1 MTQNQIK
8 RTACRPLNS
17 DEQTRVLMSATR
29 ARQVAAWLL
38 MSGAG
43 LRSASALALTLGD
56 ARLAVRDGVIRLPKS
71 AVKRARAATVLPLRP
86 EARVALGIWLCAR
99 TEEDN
104 AAPLFG
110 VSRVTMWCDFRAM
123 FSAAGLEGLDV
134 PGLLGT
140 HAARK
145 TFAKRVLVAARDAA
159 KGNGAIEPLEIARRA
174 LGHGSLA
181 TTVAYLPVSTEDVFD
196 AILA

>member
-8 RTACRPLNS
+8 RTACRPLTAA
-17 DEQTRVLMSATR
+17 EQARVLLAATR

-43 LRSASALALTLGD
+43 LRSASALALTVGD
-56 ARLAVRDGVIRLPKS
+56 ARLAVRDGVLRLPKS
-71 AVKRARAATVLPLRP
+71 AVKRARAATTLPLRP
-86 EARVALGIWLCAR
+86 EARVALGVWLCSR
-99 TEEDN
+99 TDEPNE
-104 AAPLFG
+104 ALLFG
-110 VSRVTMWCDFRAM
+110 VSRVTMWADFRAM

-140 HAARK
+140 HVARK
-145 TFAKRVLVAARDAA
+145 TFARRVIVAARDAA
-159 KGNGAIEPLEIARRA
+159 KVNGAIEPLEIARRA